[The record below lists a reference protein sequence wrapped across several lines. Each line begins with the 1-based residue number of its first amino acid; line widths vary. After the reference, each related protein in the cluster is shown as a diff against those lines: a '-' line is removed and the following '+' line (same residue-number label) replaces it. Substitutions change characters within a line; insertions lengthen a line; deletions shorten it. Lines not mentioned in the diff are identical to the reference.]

1 MLLCASTLDGNVVE
15 VLTAAYR
22 LGELTV
28 TIRGRP
34 VSKDALNA
42 IFFGTD

>member
-1 MLLCASTLDGNVVE
+1 VRFDLDGNAVE

-22 LGELTV
+22 LGGLTAS
-28 TIRGRP
+28 IEGRS